1 MALPADQL
9 TAITKKYYL
18 PRLVDQIFDSN
29 ALFARMAKRSI
40 PLDGGTQIALPLAYA
55 LSTNVFTYRDYDTFS
70 FTPTDQ
76 ITHALFDWGQY
87 GTAITISGREDAIN
101 SGKSAVINLLKTKM
115 QLAEK
120 TLRKY
125 MGDHL
130 WSDGSGEAAQGIIGL
145 KAAVDDGTNT
155 ATYGSID
162 RTANTWWKAK
172 YSANGGTGR
181 ELTIKLMQNFMG
193 DLTIDNDRPTLLMTT
208 QDVFDKYFML
218 LQPHLRLTDPELAD
232 GGFQN
237 LVFVGRP
244 IVVDHRIPTD
254 SATRHTMYFLNEDYI
269 HLYHHK
275 DRHFYLDPFRRPVNQ
290 DAIVAKIYWM
300 GQMVVDNP
308 RMQGR
313 MVDINPA
320 L

>member
-1 MALPADQL
+1 MALVEQL
-9 TAITKKYYL
+9 TALTRKFYL

-29 ALFARMAKRSI
+29 ALFSRMAKRSI
-40 PLDGGTQIALPLAYA
+40 PLDGGTQIAVPLAYA
-55 LSTNVFTYRDYDTFS
+55 LTTNVGAYSDYDTLSFS
-70 FTPTDQ
+70 PNEQMTY
-76 ITHALFDWGQY
+76 ALFDWGQY
-87 GTAITISGREDAIN
+87 FTAVTISGREDAIN
-101 SGKSAVINLLKTKM
+101 SGKNAVVNLLKTKM

-130 WSDGSGEAAQGIIGL
+130 WSDGSGAAAQGLVGL
-145 KAAVDDGTNT
+145 QAAIDDGTNT
-155 ATYGSID
+155 ATYGTID
-162 RTANTWWKAK
+162 RTANVWWKAK
-172 YSANGGTGR
+172 YSANGAVGR
-181 ELTIKLMQNFMG
+181 ALTIALMQGMMG
-193 DLTIDNDRPTLLMTT
+193 DLTIDNDRPTLLMTS
-208 QDVFDKYFML
+208 QDLYDKYFML

-237 LVFVGRP
+237 LIFVGRP
-244 IVVDHRIPTD
+244 LVVDHRIPQVNSLD
-254 SATRHTMYFLNEDYI
+254 QLYFLNEDYI

-313 MVDINPA
+313 MIDLDPA